1 MRRNTEDAYYDEIK
15 RIPLLTSE
23 EEITCGRSVQA
34 MLRLQHAKPQGPY
47 TRVEQQILRRGKKA
61 KNRMISANLRL
72 VAIIARKNT
81 RMTFSMT
88 FLDLVQEGNIGLIK
102 AVERYDPE
110 RGYKFSTY
118 AYWWIRQ
125 HINRSMQTKDRL
137 IRVPCNGLESLT
149 KLRKWAEDFHRTRSR
164 KPTLQE
170 SASFLAITEEQLTLL
185 LERYPRVSSLD
196 ASLDADKETHLIELI
211 PDHTQHAVLDM
222 ASQRQLYDIAC
233 EAIERLPEQERM
245 IMAEAYGLL
254 GKPASTLVEIAKSQ
268 SVSSEAIRQQ
278 IARISNKIRHK
289 CELTMS

>member
-1 MRRNTEDAYYDEIK
+1 
-15 RIPLLTSE
+15 
-23 EEITCGRSVQA
+23 
-34 MLRLQHAKPQGPY
+34 
-47 TRVEQQILRRGKKA
+47 
-61 KNRMISANLRL
+61 
-72 VAIIARKNT
+72 
-81 RMTFSMT
+81 MT

-149 KLRKWAEDFHRTRSR
+149 KLRKWAEDFYRTRSR

>member
-149 KLRKWAEDFHRTRSR
+149 KLRKWAEDFYRTRSR